1 MPSMVPSSAVRNA
14 VAMATA
20 ARHIDDEGGRP
31 KLLELIDALDNTEL
45 MVAGLVLA
53 RIVGLSN
60 TDEQLH
66 GLGLQCTDDHVV
78 ML

>member
-1 MPSMVPSSAVRNA
+1 MPALVPSSAVRNA
-14 VAMATA
+14 VALSTA
-20 ARHIDDEGGRP
+20 AKHLDDEGGRE
-31 KLLELIDALDNTEL
+31 KLMGLVTALDNTEL

-66 GLGLQCTDDHVV
+66 GLGLDCAEDQVV